1 MGDVAFVDLERDLEV
16 LDDLSDGSIA
26 YLIEIESIDIVG
38 NNLADEEYEFFFLE
52 GILGRRE
59 AAILK

>member
-1 MGDVAFVDLERDLEV
+1 MGDVAFVDFERDFEV
-16 LDDLSDGSIA
+16 LDDLIDGSVA
-26 YLIEIESIDIVG
+26 DLFKIESIDIVG

-52 GILGRRE
+52 GILGRWE

>member
-1 MGDVAFVDLERDLEV
+1 MDLEGDLEV
-16 LDDLSDGSIA
+16 FDDLIDGSVA
-26 YLIEIESIDIVG
+26 YLFKIESIDIVG
-38 NNLADEEYEFFFLE
+38 NNFADEEYEFFLLE